1 MKRELKQIM
10 LVDDD
15 PNDNYFHQREIR
27 KVINDITIIEML
39 LGLDALNYL
48 RSNKRNRQ
56 MLPDLIFLDINMPA
70 LDGWEFL
77 EEYNKLDLVIKNGVI
92 IIMLSTSGNPDD
104 IVKATSYSCISD
116 YITKPLTKEIME
128 SIIRRFFS

>member
-1 MKRELKQIM
+1 M

-15 PNDNYFHQREIR
+15 PNDNYFHQREI
-27 KVINDITIIEML
+27 KKIITDITIIEKTSA
-39 LGLDALNYL
+39 LDALEYL
-48 RSNKRNRQ
+48 RSNKGNRQ
-56 MLPDLIFLDINMPA
+56 MLPDLIFLDINMPE

-77 EEYNKLDLVIKNGVI
+77 EAFSKLDPEIKKVVI

-104 IVKATSYSCISD
+104 ILKAMTYSCVSD

-128 SIIRRFFS
+128 SIVRRFFN

>member
-1 MKRELKQIM
+1 MKRKLKQIM

-15 PNDNYFHQREIR
+15 PNDNYFHQREIK
-27 KVINDITIIEML
+27 KVITDITIIEKSS
-39 LGLDALNYL
+39 GLDALDYL
-48 RSNKRNRQ
+48 QSNRRNSE

-70 LDGWEFL
+70 IDGWEFL
-77 EEYNKLDLVIKNGVI
+77 EAYDKLDQEIKKGVI

-104 IVKATSYSCISD
+104 ILKATKYSSVSD

-128 SIIRRFFS
+128 SIISRFFS

>member
-1 MKRELKQIM
+1 
-10 LVDDD
+10 
-15 PNDNYFHQREIR
+15 
-27 KVINDITIIEML
+27 
-39 LGLDALNYL
+39 
-48 RSNKRNRQ
+48 
-56 MLPDLIFLDINMPA
+56 MPA

-77 EEYNKLDLVIKNGVI
+77 EAYNKLDLYINNGVI
-92 IIMLSTSGNPDD
+92 IIMFSTSGNPDD